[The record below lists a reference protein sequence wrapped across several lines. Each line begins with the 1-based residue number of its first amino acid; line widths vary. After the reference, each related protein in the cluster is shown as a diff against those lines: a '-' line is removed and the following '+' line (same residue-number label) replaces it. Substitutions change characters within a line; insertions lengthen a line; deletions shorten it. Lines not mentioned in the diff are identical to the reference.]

1 MQCRFC
7 VTHRI
12 PALHFCY
19 QCFPDVAVNQ
29 IVETSTDGRK
39 MDFQCK
45 ISFTKISKST
55 EIRQHGFDAH
65 IPKEH
70 VEYRYPFSQADLRI
84 IALTDKDHYNNEV
97 RPRTLP
103 LRDGICILREPLLND
118 PDGAARLNW

>member
-1 MQCRFC
+1 
-7 VTHRI
+7 
-12 PALHFCY
+12 
-19 QCFPDVAVNQ
+19 
-29 IVETSTDGRK
+29 

-70 VEYRYPFSQADLRI
+70 VDYKYPFSQADLRI

-103 LRDGICILREPLLND
+103 LRDGICILEGTTPERPRRSRGAELVQPLIL
-118 PDGAARLNW
+118 PPS